1 MTPTPQ
7 LALTEHQQAVVTIAL
22 ELETMG
28 WIAPAHALR
37 KKHFPNLPWE
47 AVAKTHG
54 ATSHAG
60 WIHLMR
66 VHHGSVPPMPVG
78 VVQHAL

>member
-1 MTPTPQ
+1 MTTPTPQ
-7 LALTEHQQAVVTIAL
+7 LNLTEHQSWAVTIAL
-22 ELETMG
+22 ELEQMG

-37 KKHFPNLPWE
+37 KKHFPNLPWDT
-47 AVAKTHG
+47 VQ
-54 ATSHAG
+54 
-60 WIHLMR
+60 LFR